1 MPRARPRATL
11 DDALRAR
18 ALTVLGAPASALEC
32 ATSASALAALAEFL
46 EDTVIRALPADQ
58 RDGLR
63 RARTADAR
71 GVRDALTAYGE
82 HLEPALEALGE
93 GALDAVADELLERAT
108 ALKHAD
114 AAPSPA
120 RDDVEAIERSSKRL
134 KLFSR
139 DADEVSG
146 ALASDAGW
154 EALTRLATALGA
166 ETNGTGGGRDPL
178 DACVLLERCV
188 VAQERFVTAFAS
200 ASGRETAM
208 KSAEAGGHAER
219 GRTER
224 RRRSGARRRRRSVIA
239 RERSAEVTERSGC
252 VFGRHARVHRRSQDG
267 FPHRKGR
274 TIVGASRSRFNSHP
288 R

>member
-1 MPRARPRATL
+1 MSRARPRATL

-32 ATSASALAALAEFL
+32 STSASALAALAEFL

-82 HLEPALEALGE
+82 HLEPAIEALGE

-114 AAPSPA
+114 ASPSAA

-166 ETNGTGGGRDPL
+166 ETNGTGGGRDSL

-200 ASGRETAM
+200 ASGRETARNPPKLEDM
-208 KSAEAGGHAER
+208 P
-219 GRTER
+219 
-224 RRRSGARRRRRSVIA
+224 SGVGLNGD
-239 RERSAEVTERSGC
+239 AEVERAVAVARLLHVNDLRRLQSEVDAFLVAMQEYTADPKTDSRIGK
-252 VFGRHARVHRRSQDG
+252 VGR
-267 FPHRKGR
+267 
-274 TIVGASRSRFNSHP
+274 
-288 R
+288 

>member
-1 MPRARPRATL
+1 MSRARPRATL

-32 ATSASALAALAEFL
+32 STSASALAALAEFL

-82 HLEPALEALGE
+82 HLQPAIEALGE

-114 AAPSPA
+114 ASPSAA

-188 VAQERFVTAFAS
+188 VAQERFCLLYTS
-200 ASGRETAM
+200 PSPRD
-208 KSAEAGGHAER
+208 R
-219 GRTER
+219 G
-224 RRRSGARRRRRSVIA
+224 
-239 RERSAEVTERSGC
+239 
-252 VFGRHARVHRRSQDG
+252 
-267 FPHRKGR
+267 
-274 TIVGASRSRFNSHP
+274 
-288 R
+288 

>member
-1 MPRARPRATL
+1 MSRARPRATL

-32 ATSASALAALAEFL
+32 STSASALAALAEFL

-82 HLEPALEALGE
+82 HLEPAIEALGE

-114 AAPSPA
+114 ASPSAA

-139 DADEVSG
+139 D
-146 ALASDAGW
+146 
-154 EALTRLATALGA
+154 
-166 ETNGTGGGRDPL
+166 GTTCSSFRN
-178 DACVLLERCV
+178 
-188 VAQERFVTAFAS
+188 
-200 ASGRETAM
+200 
-208 KSAEAGGHAER
+208 
-219 GRTER
+219 
-224 RRRSGARRRRRSVIA
+224 RSGTR
-239 RERSAEVTERSGC
+239 
-252 VFGRHARVHRRSQDG
+252 
-267 FPHRKGR
+267 
-274 TIVGASRSRFNSHP
+274 
-288 R
+288 